1 MIKEFPEISLY
12 IGNILDSFEKFK
24 SLEFINK
31 IINFYNRSLS
41 SNYHDE
47 QLYLYYLLYKLGVTE
62 KVKNEEMNKKV
73 LDSKNYILISY
84 YIANSMF
91 NTDEINT
98 IKGYCDESYW
108 LVYYYLILNDQT
120 LFSDL
125 ENSVKNYLIP
135 NSAKTA
141 DVENAYKEFYMVNL
155 NVKKEILVPLENIV
169 NKLEEYFKEK
179 YKEEETDKK

>member
-1 MIKEFPEISLY
+1 M
-12 IGNILDSFEKFK
+12 DSFEEFK
-24 SLEFINK
+24 SLGFINK

-62 KVKNEEMNKKV
+62 KVKTEEMNKKV

-125 ENSVKNYLIP
+125 ENSINKYLIP
-135 NSAKTA
+135 NSTKTV
-141 DVENAYKEFYMVNL
+141 DVKNAYKEFYMDNL
-155 NVKKEILVPLENIV
+155 NVKNEILVPLENII
-169 NKLEEYFKEK
+169 NKLEEYFNEK
-179 YKEEETDKK
+179 HKKEEIEVVEELENEHV